1 MRGCSTATV
10 YCCTGNRASWSEH
23 TSLCRTGKGFCWSWL
38 LVVLTGNFCRKR
50 STNISSLSLEQ
61 TIHVYVHIPRWELA
75 LTEVSD
81 TSQVLCISGQ
91 QYFTSISSAN
101 RFSPTL
107 GAFKA
112 STRHLQER
120 EGLFLIQK
128 SSVSHS
134 GSIESRDMFLRLGT
148 GTSNCTP
155 ILYHLSLTECN
166 ALMAAFNVSAVP
178 VENSVV
184 MYVYSMQSYVYNY
197 TFHNS
202 NSGPRSFCTTLNY
215 RCPWLTSANLFIGT
229 SLLRIAIA

>member
-1 MRGCSTATV
+1 M
-10 YCCTGNRASWSEH
+10 
-23 TSLCRTGKGFCWSWL
+23 F
-38 LVVLTGNFCRKR
+38 
-50 STNISSLSLEQ
+50 
-61 TIHVYVHIPRWELA
+61 IPRWELA

-81 TSQVLCISGQ
+81 TSRLLCVSGQ

-134 GSIESRDMFLRLGT
+134 GSIESRDIFLRLGN

-178 VENSVV
+178 VGKFCCHVCIQYAVLCIIITLTQGLIHSVQLWIV
-184 MYVYSMQSYVYNY
+184 EVHGLHQLTYSSVLP
-197 TFHNS
+197 F
-202 NSGPRSFCTTLNY
+202 
-215 RCPWLTSANLFIGT
+215 WE
-229 SLLRIAIA
+229 